1 VKHRYFLIPLA
12 VGILQTSACG
22 GGSGVAL
29 APSLAGADVR
39 PLNDVLYS
47 FQGVPDG
54 QNPYSGLLAGSG
66 GAFYGTTYAGGSGPS
81 GGDGTVYEISAAGKE
96 KVIYNFQYG
105 QDGALSQAPLIEDA
119 SGALYGTTD
128 YGGGA
133 SACSIGCGT
142 VFKLTPGKSGFTE
155 SVLYAFAGGNDGSLP
170 HAGLLL
176 TKSGALFGTT
186 FQGGGACA
194 SPGCGTVFEL
204 KPSGST
210 YSEAVIHAFSGAN
223 GDGQYPVDALVADA
237 SGNLYG
243 TTEYG
248 GSATRSCKSGPFGI
262 KTCGTIFKLTPSGST
277 YKESII
283 YRFKGGVDGKYP
295 ESSLF
300 SAARSVFYGL
310 TDQGGAKKGNG
321 YGTFFELTRKG
332 SSYKERVIYAFKG
345 GKDGSY
351 PDDSP
356 GLVADKSGDLYGTTA
371 YGGGASACKGGCG
384 TILKLTPSGAGFKE
398 SVIYAFPGGAGGQ
411 NPFGGIT
418 FTKKGTVMG
427 PTWIGGTGTC
437 SSSLG
442 PGCGT
447 IFSVTP

>member
-1 VKHRYFLIPLA
+1 MKRRYFLVPLA

-29 APSLAGADVR
+29 APSLASADVR

-54 QNPYSGLLAGSG
+54 QNPYSGLVAGSTG
-66 GAFYGTTYAGGSGPS
+66 EFYGTTYGGGSGPS
-81 GGDGTVYEISAAGKE
+81 GGDGAVYEISAAGKA
-96 KVIYNFQYG
+96 KIIYNFQYG
-105 QDGALSQAPLIEDA
+105 LDGALSQAPLIRDA

-155 SVLYAFAGGNDGSLP
+155 SVLYAFAGGSDGSLP

-186 FQGGGACA
+186 FQGGSACA

-204 KPSGST
+204 KPSGSI
-210 YSEAVIHAFSGAN
+210 YNESVIHAFSGAS
-223 GDGQYPVDALVADA
+223 GDGQGPAAALVADA

-248 GSATRSCKSGPFGI
+248 GSVTPGCKNGPFSI
-262 KTCGTIFKLTPSGST
+262 KTCGTIFRLTPSGST
-277 YKESII
+277 YKESIV
-283 YRFKGGVDGKYP
+283 YRFAGGVDGKYP
-295 ESSLF
+295 ESSVF
-300 SAARSVFYGL
+300 PAAHGVFYGL
-310 TDQGGAKKGNG
+310 TNEGGAAKGNG
-321 YGTFFELTRKG
+321 HGTFFELKRKG
-332 SSYKERVIYAFKG
+332 ASYTERVIYAFKG
-345 GKDGSY
+345 GKDGSD

-356 GLVADKSGDLYGTTA
+356 GLVADKVGDLYATTA
-371 YGGGASACKGGCG
+371 NGGGASACGGGCG
-384 TILKLTPSGAGFKE
+384 TIVKLTPSGAGFKE

-411 NPFGGIT
+411 NPYGGVT
-418 FTKKGTVMG
+418 FTKKGTIMG
-427 PTWIGGTGTC
+427 PTWIGGTGSC
-437 SSSLG
+437 SSASG
-442 PGCGT
+442 SGCGT
-447 IFSVTP
+447 IFGVTL